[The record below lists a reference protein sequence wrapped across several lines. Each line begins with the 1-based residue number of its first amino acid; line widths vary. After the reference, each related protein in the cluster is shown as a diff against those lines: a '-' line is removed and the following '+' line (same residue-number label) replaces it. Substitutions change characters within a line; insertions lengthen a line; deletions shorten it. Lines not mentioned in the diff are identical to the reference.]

1 VHGNFYGSSLA
12 AVEAVAAQGKTCVL
26 DIDVQGA
33 QSVRASALPATFVFV
48 KPPSL
53 EELERRLRG
62 RGTEKE
68 EAIQKRM
75 RNALQEMSF
84 ADEPDFFEHV
94 LVNSD
99 IDQTYQELKAVLIV

>member
-1 VHGNFYGSSLA
+1 LYILFANFWS
-12 AVEAVAAQGKTCVL
+12 Q
-26 DIDVQGA
+26 
-33 QSVRASALPATFVFV
+33 
-48 KPPSL
+48 
-53 EELERRLRG
+53 
-62 RGTEKE
+62 GTEKE

-99 IDQTYQELKAVLIV
+99 IDQAYEELKAVLIV